1 MAFFG
6 ASSLINATIG
16 GAIGGGIAAMNGYDT
31 GGIIGGAVAGGAF
44 GVLGGG
50 RLGNFGGKMI
60 TRGTGGGLNAFAR
73 RYDSYTPLRSLERQW
88 MRSSIT
94 RGRDWFR
101 RSGNVQVNK
110 WGSRAATLAG
120 LGATSYIGSSMIG
133 SNSGY

>member
-94 RGRDWFR
+94 RGRDWWW
-101 RSGNVQVNK
+101 NCCNE
-110 WGSRAATLAG
+110 W
-120 LGATSYIGSSMIG
+120 I
-133 SNSGY
+133 